1 MTETKIYLDTEFNG
15 FQGELISMGLVAE
28 NGLEFYEVLPY
39 QHMKIDPWVEQHVI
53 PILNKEPVHKH
64 LFQEKLKD
72 YLFQFSEI
80 VIVADW
86 PEDIQHFC
94 AALITGPGMR
104 IPTPKMTFV
113 MDPNLPDTSRYSK
126 IPHNALED
134 ARALLGKV

>member
-1 MTETKIYLDTEFNG
+1 MTKIYLDTEFNG

-28 NGLEFYEVLPY
+28 DGSEFYEVLPY
-39 QHMKIDPWVEQHVI
+39 EYLSIDPWVEKHVI
-53 PILNKEPVHKH
+53 PILNKDPVC
-64 LFQEKLKD
+64 LATFREKLKN
-72 YLFQFSEI
+72 YLLQFSEI

-113 MDPNLPDTSRYSK
+113 MDSNLPNTSQYSK

-134 ARALLGKV
+134 ARALISHG